1 MHEKRTPWLHPL
13 PSLAC
18 AALMGTPLVSSA
30 CDEFTH
36 DSPPRPEIAGVV
48 DNVLTDFEA
57 PVVVTFS
64 EPVDPATLK
73 VKLVLFDLDDEG
85 NLADEDDD
93 AATVLTEFFTF
104 DGATNAST
112 LGVGTLSED
121 GRTLTIDP
129 ATSLPVGPSLA
140 VLVEPGLADA
150 EGNTWEVRQRL
161 VFGYSLACAE
171 GQGAPTTFPSGYYFF
186 LADIEQPLPIQLQLL
201 AYLDVDPATGGF
213 VGQFTNA
220 DRNRDGSRCSPA
232 CGAEDACQTIP
243 DEQCVAPSTPAGSED
258 EFSDYVPNFTPPT
271 GFSFRAVGCIV
282 ETEGGSVFI
291 NVPTDVNVL
300 QPAVYVEGIKL
311 SLQFAQDGDA
321 YRGSGVSGANQV
333 FLGGPGASPAGAA
346 KGTVNARLIPAGAEP
361 PDIPRPE

>member
-1 MHEKRTPWLHPL
+1 MHQKQNALAKSL
-13 PSLAC
+13 LAC
-18 AALMGTPLVSSA
+18 SWGALLGAPWFSA
-30 CDEFTH
+30 GCDEFTY
-36 DSPPRPEIAGVV
+36 DSPPRPEIVGIV
-48 DNVLTDFEA
+48 DNVLTDFEG
-57 PVVVTFS
+57 PIVVTFS
-64 EPVDPATLK
+64 EPVDAATLK
-73 VKLVLFDLDDEG
+73 VKLVLLDLDDEG

-93 AATVLTEFFTF
+93 DATVLTEFFSF
-104 DGATNAST
+104 DGATGTST
-112 LGVGTLSED
+112 LGTGTLSED
-121 GRTLTIDP
+121 RRTLTIDA

-140 VLVEPGLADA
+140 VLIEPGLSDD
-150 EGNTWEVRQRL
+150 EGNAWEVRQRL

-171 GQGAPTTFPSGYYFF
+171 GAGAPTTFPSGYYFF
-186 LADIEQPLPIQLQLL
+186 VADIETPLPIQLQLF

-243 DEQCVAPSTPAGSED
+243 TEQCVAPSTPAGSED
-258 EFSDYVPNFTPPT
+258 EFSDYLPNFTPPT
-271 GFSFRAVGCIV
+271 GFSFGGIGCIV

-291 NVPTDVNVL
+291 NAPTDVNVL

-311 SLQFAQDGDA
+311 SLQFAQDGETF
-321 YRGSGVSGANQV
+321 RGTGVSGANQV

-346 KGTVNARLIPAGAEP
+346 KGTVTGRLIPPGEEP